1 MFPVTILGVVT
12 ETIVSVVA
20 TKIQIIQSLS
30 SSGVVA
36 DVVEGAVKGGAVLVQ
51 EGPGLVSAGVNLA
64 SQLIKVG
71 TNVWAVS
78 V

>member
-1 MFPVTILGVVT
+1 MT

-20 TKIQIIQSLS
+20 TKIQIVQSLS

-36 DVVEGAVKGGAVLVQ
+36 DVVEEAAMGGAGLAR

-64 SQLIKVG
+64 SQLIKVWK
-71 TNVWAVS
+71 NIS
-78 V
+78 VLSEVMIYFS

>member
-1 MFPVTILGVVT
+1 MT

-20 TKIQIIQSLS
+20 TKDQIVQSLS

-36 DVVEGAVKGGAVLVQ
+36 DAVEGAAKGGAGLVQ
-51 EGPGLVSAGVNLA
+51 EIPGLVSAGVNLA

-71 TNVWAVS
+71 TNIS
-78 V
+78 VMSEVIINFS